1 MVNRDVH
8 LLRTIVVDWSP
19 NSGGSPE
26 VIVSGWLF
34 GSFSRQFFGAATLF
48 VTLIFLVRLNLIE
61 WIQD

>member
-26 VIVSGWLF
+26 EIVSGGLF
-34 GSFSRQFFGAATLF
+34 GSFGRQFFGAATLF
-48 VTLIFLVRLNLIE
+48 VTLT
-61 WIQD
+61 